1 MVQMMCRQDK
11 NCLQH
16 VSHIHSLSV
25 CRFELINSGNVQLE
39 FNWISEETAKAVSF
53 AMRDNQGK

>member
-1 MVQMMCRQDK
+1 MMCRQDK